1 MRELAAPGAPA
12 AAGARSPKRGL
23 ARSAPRSAGP
33 PRSLWSLHEERLT
46 LPSVHPTVRWPRP
59 TWPAP
64 PFHGPPHTHARPRG
78 GPRLG
83 VPPLQR
89 AVHHPRP
96 TWRSRGEVEKTSPAI
111 APDTSLDEVVGKGS
125 GRQALTPPAAASPA
139 LEAPW
144 SGDRGEK
151 LPGVRAAP
159 LSGSPAVR
167 RRCPRGSVT
176 WHLPRAHAGRGLDPS
191 SPGAPRGKL
200 SEEIQPS
207 CDIKQPQTSF
217 TWESEGRTS
226 YLRTDRQSGKP
237 LKHEL

>member
-1 MRELAAPGAPA
+1 MDPPTHTRDPA
-12 AAGARSPKRGL
+12 A
-23 ARSAPRSAGP
+23 GP
-33 PRSLWSLHEERLT
+33 GWASHLS
-46 LPSVHPTVRWPRP
+46 S
-59 TWPAP
+59 
-64 PFHGPPHTHARPRG
+64 G
-78 GPRLG
+78 
-83 VPPLQR
+83 QYD
-89 AVHHPRP
+89 HPRP
-96 TWRSRGEVEKTSPAI
+96 TWRSRGEVEKTSPAT

-167 RRCPRGSVT
+167 RSCPRGSVT

-200 SEEIQPS
+200 SEEIRPS

-226 YLRTDRQSGKP
+226 YLRTYRQSGKP
-237 LKHEL
+237 LKHEPQFLMKLIKGLFI

>member
-23 ARSAPRSAGP
+23 ARSAPRSARP
-33 PRSLWSLHEERLT
+33 PRSLRSLHEERLT

-64 PFHGPPHTHARPRG
+64 PFHGPPPPTHTHTRATPRRAQAGRPTSPAGSTTTPAPRG
-78 GPRLG
+78 GPGARWRKPHL
-83 VPPLQR
+83 PPLPTRHSTRSWER
-89 AVHHPRP
+89 APGRP
-96 TWRSRGEVEKTSPAI
+96 QLLW
-111 APDTSLDEVVGKGS
+111 
-125 GRQALTPPAAASPA
+125 RQALTPPAAASPA

-167 RRCPRGSVT
+167 RSCPRGSVT

-200 SEEIQPS
+200 SEEIRPS
-207 CDIKQPQTSF
+207 CDIEEPQTSF
-217 TWESEGRTS
+217 TWESEGRTP
-226 YLRTDRQSGKP
+226 YL
-237 LKHEL
+237 